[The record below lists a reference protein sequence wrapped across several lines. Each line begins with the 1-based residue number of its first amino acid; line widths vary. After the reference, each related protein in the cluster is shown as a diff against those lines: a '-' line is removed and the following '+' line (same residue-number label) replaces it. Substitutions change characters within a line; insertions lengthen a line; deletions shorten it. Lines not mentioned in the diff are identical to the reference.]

1 MPVQSDARV
10 ISASIGEPDCF
21 GVLFDRHATA
31 LFRYLA
37 RRVSA
42 DEADLLLGEVFRVAF
57 ERRATYDCSRPNARP
72 WLYGIATNLLSHH
85 RRSEA
90 RRLQATARL
99 LADQIPGEDP
109 IDEMI
114 AGLDA
119 AELWP
124 IVAEG
129 ITQLP
134 DLERDALVLF
144 VWEDLSYEEIAT
156 ALDVPVG
163 TVRSRLNRARQHM
176 RELRISSGR

>member
-1 MPVQSDARV
+1 MLVQSDAMV
-10 ISASIGEPDCF
+10 ISDSIGEPECF

-37 RRVSA
+37 RRVSP

-57 ERRATYDCSRPNARP
+57 ERRASYDCSRPDARP
-72 WLYGIATNLLSHH
+72 WMYGIATNLLSHH

-90 RRLQATARL
+90 RRLRAAARL
-99 LADQIPGEDP
+99 LAHQIPAEDP
-109 IDEMI
+109 VDEML

-119 AELWP
+119 ERLWP

-129 ITQLP
+129 IAQLP